1 MGIKYLPLFNIQDDY
16 NLNNDDDHYV
26 ILGPY
31 CVLGSVLMPL
41 HVTLFLEIPDTAG
54 LICGSLA

>member
-1 MGIKYLPLFNIQDDY
+1 MGIKYLPLFNVQDDY
-16 NLNNDDDHYV
+16 NLNNDDDHYL

-41 HVTLFLEIPDTAG
+41 HVILFLEID
-54 LICGSLA
+54 LR